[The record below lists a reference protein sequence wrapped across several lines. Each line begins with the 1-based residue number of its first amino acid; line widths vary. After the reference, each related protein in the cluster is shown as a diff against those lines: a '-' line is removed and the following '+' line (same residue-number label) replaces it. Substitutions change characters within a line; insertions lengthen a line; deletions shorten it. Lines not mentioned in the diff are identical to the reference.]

1 MLRLA
6 LPLILFTTL
15 AACQSTA
22 PAPAV
27 SRAEA
32 APLTG
37 QPLTAIE
44 GACWSTASIPA
55 VTETV
60 FVEVPG
66 QTGRQP
72 REQQL
77 RPAEDRLFAVP
88 CPEQI
93 DDTLVAS
100 LQRALTA
107 RGLYD
112 GPVNGDWDAET
123 SAAVRRYQAPQGL
136 DSGILSLQAAQM
148 LGLVV
153 APRTNG

>member
-1 MLRLA
+1 MLRLV
-6 LPLILFTTL
+6 LPLILSATL
-15 AACQSTA
+15 AACQASS

-32 APLTG
+32 APLTNP
-37 QPLTAIE
+37 PLSATE
-44 GACWSTASIPA
+44 GACWSTDRIPA
-55 VTETV
+55 VTRTV

-72 REQQL
+72 REQLL

-93 DDTLVAS
+93 DDHLVAS
-100 LQRALTA
+100 LQRALSA

-112 GPVNGDWDAET
+112 GPAHGVWDAAT

-153 APRTNG
+153 VSRPNG